1 MKFANTFKNIFIAL
15 TILSVIS
22 LTSSRRSKTKL
33 TTKGDNPAAHGAK
46 VVEYEVLL
54 QIKDAQT
61 LAEHKIKIDQE
72 TFNQMNYGIEFTM
85 ETGAITNPA
94 FFLVTA
100 NTYLFNFK
108 YAQTINCLN
117 QASFTNKAMHF
128 SVYVNNQ
135 SYEVNFVFPNGWAF
149 GSNVD
154 ILSMCNKFYDKW
166 SNTQSKRS
174 QLENEIMKLYSHIK
188 LLENTRDANANT
200 KSGLQSQNQQLL
212 AAQQQTNSTVI
223 ATRKEIEKLGE
234 EINKIGHLQA
244 AENSKLD
251 ILESEIK
258 VQEAKM
264 NAEQQFIDDT
274 NGNINN
280 IRIIHDSE
288 INNEWDAFKV
298 YLQKMIDLQ
307 SNEDYLKAKLQG
319 YLSNVSGNSAAIMS
333 ALTLN

>member
-200 KSGLQSQNQQLL
+200 KSESNNCFFNFMSQ
-212 AAQQQTNSTVI
+212 
-223 ATRKEIEKLGE
+223 
-234 EINKIGHLQA
+234 
-244 AENSKLD
+244 
-251 ILESEIK
+251 
-258 VQEAKM
+258 
-264 NAEQQFIDDT
+264 
-274 NGNINN
+274 
-280 IRIIHDSE
+280 
-288 INNEWDAFKV
+288 
-298 YLQKMIDLQ
+298 
-307 SNEDYLKAKLQG
+307 
-319 YLSNVSGNSAAIMS
+319 
-333 ALTLN
+333 

>member
-1 MKFANTFKNIFIAL
+1 
-15 TILSVIS
+15 
-22 LTSSRRSKTKL
+22 
-33 TTKGDNPAAHGAK
+33 
-46 VVEYEVLL
+46 
-54 QIKDAQT
+54 
-61 LAEHKIKIDQE
+61 
-72 TFNQMNYGIEFTM
+72 
-85 ETGAITNPA
+85 
-94 FFLVTA
+94 
-100 NTYLFNFK
+100 
-108 YAQTINCLN
+108 
-117 QASFTNKAMHF
+117 
-128 SVYVNNQ
+128 
-135 SYEVNFVFPNGWAF
+135 
-149 GSNVD
+149 
-154 ILSMCNKFYDKW
+154 
-166 SNTQSKRS
+166 
-174 QLENEIMKLYSHIK
+174 MKLYSHIK